1 MFPSPGPDDR
11 AREPRSGGGRPAA
24 ATSRVSGERAGGPQ
38 RPGSGR
44 PDAPAGRRGAR
55 RGEGAENP
63 WDADPAEESR
73 GRGGGRGLERRPSTD
88 EDARPRRRRPAPEP
102 DPEEDLDIPEVPVR
116 RLLSL
121 TIAAFALVLAAVLVL
136 GAQANRS
143 GFSVVIFGAQLLFVV
158 AWTAASRPPAPF
170 IVAGV
175 GLVAAAAADIS
186 VNLPV
191 EPTLAPLGYVIA
203 GAFVLAVIGQL
214 VRRHS
219 RAGLTESLGVS
230 MTIVV
235 GVAAFAALIVLSR
248 QKAGTQVLDAGLIAA
263 GIALASARMC
273 DIFVPSPR
281 LAPQVPRGAVGVVVG
296 AMLGTA
302 AAAVVGSYID
312 GLSPVGGAAAGMAA
326 ALVAVVVDLG
336 TGYAEA
342 GRRLEGEVP
351 FMWLAR
357 HMQGPLA
364 AFALAAPASYVVGVI
379 LN

>member
-1 MFPSPGPDDR
+1 M
-11 AREPRSGGGRPAA
+11 
-24 ATSRVSGERAGGPQ
+24 
-38 RPGSGR
+38 
-44 PDAPAGRRGAR
+44 
-55 RGEGAENP
+55 
-63 WDADPAEESR
+63 
-73 GRGGGRGLERRPSTD
+73 
-88 EDARPRRRRPAPEP
+88 
-102 DPEEDLDIPEVPVR
+102 PVR
-116 RLLSL
+116 RLLSI
-121 TIAAFALVLAAVLVL
+121 TIAVFALFLAAALVI

-175 GLVAAAAADIS
+175 GLIAAAAADIS

-203 GAFVLAVIGQL
+203 GAFVLSVVGQL

-263 GIALASARMC
+263 GIALASARLC
-273 DIFVPSPR
+273 DVVVPSPR
-281 LAPQVPRGAVGVVVG
+281 LAPQVPRGAIGVVVG

-302 AAAVVGSYID
+302 AAAVVGYYID
-312 GLSPVGGAAAGMAA
+312 GISTIGGAAAGMAA

-351 FMWLAR
+351 VMWLAR

>member
-1 MFPSPGPDDR
+1 V
-11 AREPRSGGGRPAA
+11 SGGPQ
-24 ATSRVSGERAGGPQ
+24 RAGGP
-38 RPGSGR
+38 
-44 PDAPAGRRGAR
+44 PAGRRG
-55 RGEGAENP
+55 RGPGPENL
-63 WDADPAEESR
+63 WDDSADEPR
-73 GRGGGRGLERRPSTD
+73 GRGSGRRSAEDGGAE
-88 EDARPRRRRPAPEP
+88 RRRRPAPPPAVELEA
-102 DPEEDLDIPEVPVR
+102 DEEFEIPEAPVR

-121 TIAAFALVLAAVLVL
+121 TIAAFALVLAAALVL
-136 GAQANRS
+136 GAQASRS

-158 AWTAASRPPAPF
+158 AWTAASRPPAPYV
-170 IVAGV
+170 VAGV
-175 GLVAAAAADIS
+175 GLAAAAAADVA

-203 GAFVLAVIGQL
+203 GAFVLAVVGQL

-219 RAGLTESLGVS
+219 RAGLTESMAVS
-230 MTIVV
+230 LTIVV

-248 QKAGTQVLDAGLIAA
+248 LRAGTQVLDAGLIAA
-263 GIALASARMC
+263 GIALATARLC
-273 DIFVPSPR
+273 DVVVPTPR

-302 AAAVVGSYID
+302 AAAVVGYYID
-312 GLSPVGGAAAGMAA
+312 GISTKGGAAAGMAA
-326 ALVAVVVDLG
+326 ALVAVVIDLG

-364 AFALAAPASYVVGVI
+364 AFALAAPTSYVVGVI